1 MVKERKEEGNNAY
14 REDFEEENEI
24 RESEPEEEEEAG
36 FSFRGFCEET
46 ASLLITAYLFIVFCL
61 YPFYLKDGYTDV
73 GKEKFNFYKV
83 MTIGGFGLIIPLVLL
98 CIFFRIR

>member
-61 YPFYLKDGYTDV
+61 YPFLFERWLYGCGE
-73 GKEKFNFYKV
+73 GK
-83 MTIGGFGLIIPLVLL
+83 I
-98 CIFFRIR
+98 

>member
-73 GKEKFNFYKV
+73 GKEKFNFC
-83 MTIGGFGLIIPLVLL
+83 LL
-98 CIFFRIR
+98 YTSDAADER